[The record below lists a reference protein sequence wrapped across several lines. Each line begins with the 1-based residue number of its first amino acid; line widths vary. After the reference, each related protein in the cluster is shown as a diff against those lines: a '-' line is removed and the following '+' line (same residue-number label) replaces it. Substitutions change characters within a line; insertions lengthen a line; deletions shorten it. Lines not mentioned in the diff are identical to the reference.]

1 MPLTRLARL
10 TAKLALVAFGLFLA
24 GAAVELTLRVIG
36 VGEPLS
42 LEPLFDREVTSFL
55 PEAERGASDGA
66 RRAALRVAIIG
77 DSFTYGDGVDWDD
90 TYGQRL
96 GRLLNLNAGT
106 PPAEVRVWARKGY
119 NTADE
124 RRFLRSVFRWKPH
137 VLILA
142 VFLNDSEDRSDPQ
155 NWVLREEL
163 LPHVPEG
170 WSRAILLR
178 SRALAWIW
186 QRIESVRQRRASA
199 DYAHLIFDPDYRGW
213 QTFESSLDF
222 FAEKTSQRRVPFAA
236 MLFPHMDGVG
246 PFYDPTGYN
255 RMLAA
260 LTERSIDT
268 LALRPYFEDKAPVR
282 MTVYPGV
289 DGHPSEIAH
298 RITARA
304 LLEFLLDHGYVDEA
318 YRPRK
323 VSRRRSRQEWLRQLR
338 RYKDTLH
345 YPP

>member
-1 MPLTRLARL
+1 VGIGRPL
-10 TAKLALVAFGLFLA
+10 
-24 GAAVELTLRVIG
+24 
-36 VGEPLS
+36 P
-42 LEPLFDREVTSFL
+42 LEPLFDREVASYL
-55 PEAERGASDGA
+55 PEAERLENSGPRRDG
-66 RRAALRVAIIG
+66 LRVAIIG

-90 TYGQRL
+90 AYGQRL
-96 GRLLNLNAGT
+96 GRLLNLNAEA
-106 PPAEVRVWARKGY
+106 PPAEVGVWARKGY

-124 RRFLRSVFRWKPH
+124 KRFLKPVLRWKPH
-137 VLILA
+137 LVILA

-170 WSRAILLR
+170 WTRALLLH

-186 QRIESVRQRRASA
+186 QRIESVRQRRASEAYA
-199 DYAHLIFDPDYRGW
+199 DLIFDPEYPGW
-213 QTFESSLDF
+213 QTFEASLDF
-222 FAEKTSQRRVPFAA
+222 FVQKTSERHVPFVA

-260 LTERSIDT
+260 LTDRSIDT

-304 LLEFLLDHGYVDEA
+304 LFEFLLDHGYVDKT
-318 YRPRK
+318 YRPRH
-323 VSRRRSRQEWLRQLR
+323 VSRQRSRQEWLHQLR